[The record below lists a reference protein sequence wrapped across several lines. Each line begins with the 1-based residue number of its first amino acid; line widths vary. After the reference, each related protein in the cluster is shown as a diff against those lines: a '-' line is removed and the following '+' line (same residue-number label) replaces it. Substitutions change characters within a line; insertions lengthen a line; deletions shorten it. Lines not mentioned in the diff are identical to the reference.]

1 MSSKT
6 VALPMMYGDHHVLAV
21 RQLLLA
27 LPGVKDVYAS
37 SSFQLVEITYDETQ
51 LSEDEIQSTLA
62 DAGYL
67 EELPVP
73 VEIGSSPAHA
83 NGKPFF
89 SNTTAFAQTGQ
100 EIGFAQ
106 NVPDVQRPLW
116 PCPGIKK

>member
-89 SNTTAFAQTGQ
+89 RHTTAFAQTGQ